1 VKDTPNTV
9 DANLQG
15 MDFQWYAQERGFF
28 AWTSKMLLSMPG
40 EIAPPF
46 CCRILFVSTTM
57 GCEHLA
63 FFVLN

>member
-1 VKDTPNTV
+1 
-9 DANLQG
+9 